1 MGSERRLD
9 YTVLGARVNLAA
21 RLCSKAPAMRVLVDG
36 EARRRAGWGTY
47 AALAP
52 LEAKGFSGP
61 VEAFELVMQEDPACA

>member
-1 MGSERRLD
+1 
-9 YTVLGARVNLAA
+9 
-21 RLCSKAPAMRVLVDG
+21 MRVLVDG